1 MARSLPHLEG
11 GRREE
16 RGEREMERRDH
27 LSKEKLVHGVEN
39 TCVMVIKSC
48 HSEGC
53 LVTMRNI
60 DSVMWGEATDENA
73 TNEGRSTVQ
82 VQRIFLIVRSSVR
95 GVQ

>member
-11 GRREE
+11 GRGE
-16 RGEREMERRDH
+16 EREMERRDH

-82 VQRIFLIVRSSVR
+82 TAQVQRIFLIVRSSVG

>member
-1 MARSLPHLEG
+1 
-11 GRREE
+11 
-16 RGEREMERRDH
+16 MERRDH
-27 LSKEKLVHGVEN
+27 LSKEKLVHGVGN
-39 TCVMVIKSC
+39 THVMVIKSC

-53 LVTMRNI
+53 LATMRNI

-82 VQRIFLIVRSSVR
+82 TAQVQRIFLIVRSSVG